1 MRKAKVLICAA
12 LSAAALGGSLIAASP
27 RPAPVAEACVVY
39 AQSGA
44 CVLPGRTPS
53 VTASAV
59 TAVSPAGSVTAG
71 SDSPL
76 DCHSIPTGACGT
88 SEREPVKLLATSGIR
103 RAVGILPETEAE
115 MEIEAEEAEAAPAYT
130 DEERELL
137 ACAIYCEA
145 GGDACTD
152 ETRRMVGEVILNR
165 VADPRFPDTIAG
177 VLTQKSQYG
186 RFHWTGVVWPSRAA
200 HEPEAVER
208 AYRCA
213 EAVLT
218 EPRLLPEDVVFQAE
232 FVQGEIVAS
241 APGYYFCR

>member
-12 LSAAALGGSLIAASP
+12 LSAAALGGGIFACAP
-27 RPAPVAEACVVY
+27 RTPVVEACVVY
-39 AQSGA
+39 AQSGGA

-53 VTASAV
+53 VTAKAV
-59 TAVSPAGSVTAG
+59 TAP
-71 SDSPL
+71 
-76 DCHSIPTGACGT
+76 
-88 SEREPVKLLATSGIR
+88 SEREPVKILATSGIR
-103 RAVGILPETEAE
+103 RVVGILPEIEPET
-115 MEIEAEEAEAAPAYT
+115 EIEAGTAYT

-145 GGDACTD
+145 GSDACTD

-165 VADPRFPDTIAG
+165 VADPRFPDTIEG

-200 HEPEAVER
+200 NEPEAVKR

-232 FVQGEIVAS
+232 FVQGEIVAQ

>member
-12 LSAAALGGSLIAASP
+12 LSAAALGGSLIAVSP
-27 RPAPVAEACVVY
+27 RPVPVAEACVVY
-39 AQSGA
+39 AQSGGA
-44 CVLPGRTPS
+44 CVLPGR
-53 VTASAV
+53 
-59 TAVSPAGSVTAG
+59 SPGV
-71 SDSPL
+71 DSGQWTV
-76 DCHSIPTGACGT
+76 D
-88 SEREPVKLLATSGIR
+88 SEPRVLVIRERHIA
-103 RAVGILPETEAE
+103 GILPEIEAETETEAE
-115 MEIEAEEAEAAPAYT
+115 TTYT
-130 DEERELL
+130 EEERELL

-145 GGDACTD
+145 GGDACND

-165 VADPRFPDTIAG
+165 VADPRFPDTIEG

-218 EPRLLPEDVVFQAE
+218 EPCLLPEDVVFQAE
-232 FVQGEIVAS
+232 FVQGEIVAR

>member
-1 MRKAKVLICAA
+1 MRKAKILICAA

-27 RPAPVAEACVVY
+27 HPAPVAEACVVY
-39 AQSGA
+39 AQSGGA

-59 TAVSPAGSVTAG
+59 TAP
-71 SDSPL
+71 
-76 DCHSIPTGACGT
+76 
-88 SEREPVKLLATSGIR
+88 SEREPVKILATSGIR

-115 MEIEAEEAEAAPAYT
+115 IETEAGTAYT

-152 ETRRMVGEVILNR
+152 KTRRMVGEVILNR

-213 EAVLT
+213 EAALT

>member
-1 MRKAKVLICAA
+1 MRKAKVLICTA
-12 LSAAALGGSLIAASP
+12 LSAAALGGAMIASSP

-39 AQSGA
+39 AQSGGA

-53 VTASAV
+53 VTAPAV
-59 TAVSPAGSVTAG
+59 TAP
-71 SDSPL
+71 
-76 DCHSIPTGACGT
+76 
-88 SEREPVKLLATSGIR
+88 SEREPVKLLVSTGIR
-103 RAVGILPETEAE
+103 RAVGILPE
-115 MEIEAEEAEAAPAYT
+115 IEAEAETEAGTAYT

-137 ACAIYCEA
+137 ACTIYCEA
-145 GGDACTD
+145 GGDVCTD

-165 VADPRFPDTIAG
+165 VADPRFPDTIEG

>member
-1 MRKAKVLICAA
+1 MKV
-12 LSAAALGGSLIAASP
+12 
-27 RPAPVAEACVVY
+27 
-39 AQSGA
+39 
-44 CVLPGRTPS
+44 
-53 VTASAV
+53 
-59 TAVSPAGSVTAG
+59 
-71 SDSPL
+71 
-76 DCHSIPTGACGT
+76 
-88 SEREPVKLLATSGIR
+88 LATSGIR
-103 RAVGILPETEAE
+103 RTVGILPE
-115 MEIEAEEAEAAPAYT
+115 IEAEPETETGTAYT

-145 GGDACTD
+145 GGDACND

-232 FVQGEIVAS
+232 FVQGEIVTS
-241 APGYYFCR
+241 APGYYFCRDVKE

>member
-39 AQSGA
+39 AQSGGA
-44 CVLPGRTPS
+44 CVLPGR
-53 VTASAV
+53 
-59 TAVSPAGSVTAG
+59 SPGV
-71 SDSPL
+71 DSEPRVL
-76 DCHSIPTGACGT
+76 VIR
-88 SEREPVKLLATSGIR
+88 ERHIA
-103 RAVGILPETEAE
+103 GILPEIEAE
-115 MEIEAEEAEAAPAYT
+115 TEIEAGTAYT

-165 VADPRFPDTIAG
+165 VADPRFPSSIEG

-213 EAVLT
+213 DLVFTQE
-218 EPRLLPEDVVFQAE
+218 RLLPGDVVFQAE
-232 FVQGEIVAS
+232 FIQGEVAAQ
-241 APGYYFCR
+241 APGFYFCR

>member
-12 LSAAALGGSLIAASP
+12 LSAAALGGAMIAASP

-39 AQSGA
+39 AQSGGA
-44 CVLPGRTPS
+44 CVLPGR
-53 VTASAV
+53 
-59 TAVSPAGSVTAG
+59 SPGV
-71 SDSPL
+71 DSEPRVL
-76 DCHSIPTGACGT
+76 VIR
-88 SEREPVKLLATSGIR
+88 ERHIA
-103 RAVGILPETEAE
+103 GILPE
-115 MEIEAEEAEAAPAYT
+115 IEAEAKNEAGTAYT
-130 DEERELL
+130 DEELELL

-165 VADPRFPDTIAG
+165 VADPRFPDTIEG

-232 FVQGEIVAS
+232 FVQGEIVAQ
-241 APGYYFCR
+241 APGYYFCRGVKE

>member
-1 MRKAKVLICAA
+1 MKTLNKI
-12 LSAAALGGSLIAASP
+12 LIAGTLAIATICGAGFSFPQTKTEAASVCIIP
-27 RPAPVAEACVVY
+27 GKSACMI
-39 AQSGA
+39 
-44 CVLPGRTPS
+44 PG
-53 VTASAV
+53 VKQEELKAV
-59 TAVSPAGSVTAG
+59 KTFT
-71 SDSPL
+71 
-76 DCHSIPTGACGT
+76 IT
-88 SEREPVKLLATSGIR
+88 ERLIT
-103 RAVGILPETEAE
+103 GILPDVEP
-115 MEIEAEEAEAAPAYT
+115 EEEAPAYSAE
-130 DEERELL
+130 DLEML

>member
-1 MRKAKVLICAA
+1 MRRSTRILICAA

-39 AQSGA
+39 AQSGGA
-44 CVLPGRTPS
+44 CVLPGR
-53 VTASAV
+53 
-59 TAVSPAGSVTAG
+59 SPGV
-71 SDSPL
+71 DSEPRVL
-76 DCHSIPTGACGT
+76 VIR
-88 SEREPVKLLATSGIR
+88 ERHIA
-103 RAVGILPETEAE
+103 GILPE
-115 MEIEAEEAEAAPAYT
+115 IEAEAKNEAGTAYT
-130 DEERELL
+130 DEELELL

-165 VADPRFPDTIAG
+165 VADPRFPSSIEG

-218 EPRLLPEDVVFQAE
+218 EPRLLPADVVFQAE
-232 FVQGEIVAS
+232 FVQGEVVTS

>member
-1 MRKAKVLICAA
+1 MRKAKALICAA
-12 LSAAALGGSLIAASP
+12 LSAAAIGGSLIAASP

-39 AQSGA
+39 AQSGGA
-44 CVLPGRTPS
+44 CVIAGRAPE
-53 VTASAV
+53 A
-59 TAVSPAGSVTAG
+59 PE
-71 SDSPL
+71 L
-76 DCHSIPTGACGT
+76 
-88 SEREPVKLLATSGIR
+88 VKVLATSGIR
-103 RAVGILPETEAE
+103 RAVGILPE
-115 MEIEAEEAEAAPAYT
+115 IEAETEAGTAYT

-165 VADPRFPDTIAG
+165 VADPRFPSTIAG

-213 EAVLT
+213 EAVFT

-241 APGYYFCR
+241 APGFYFCR

>member
-1 MRKAKVLICAA
+1 MRRSTRILICAA

-39 AQSGA
+39 AQSGGA
-44 CVLPGRTPS
+44 CVLPGR
-53 VTASAV
+53 
-59 TAVSPAGSVTAG
+59 SPGV
-71 SDSPL
+71 DSEPRVL
-76 DCHSIPTGACGT
+76 VIR
-88 SEREPVKLLATSGIR
+88 ERHIA
-103 RAVGILPETEAE
+103 GILPE
-115 MEIEAEEAEAAPAYT
+115 IEAEAKNEAGTAYT
-130 DEERELL
+130 DEELELL

-165 VADPRFPDTIAG
+165 VADPRFPDTIEG

-218 EPRLLPEDVVFQAE
+218 EPRLLPADVVFQAE
-232 FVQGEIVAS
+232 FVQGEVVTS

>member
-1 MRKAKVLICAA
+1 MRKTKILICAA
-12 LSAAALGGSLIAASP
+12 LSAAALGGAMIAVSP

-39 AQSGA
+39 AQSGGA

-53 VTASAV
+53 VTAEAV
-59 TAVSPAGSVTAG
+59 TAP
-71 SDSPL
+71 
-76 DCHSIPTGACGT
+76 
-88 SEREPVKLLATSGIR
+88 SEREPVKILATSGIR
-103 RAVGILPETEAE
+103 RAVGILPEIKGETEAE
-115 MEIEAEEAEAAPAYT
+115 AGTAYT

-232 FVQGEIVAS
+232 FIQGEIVAS
-241 APGYYFCR
+241 ATGFYFCR

>member
-39 AQSGA
+39 AQSGGA
-44 CVLPGRTPS
+44 CVLPGRSPGVDSEPRVLVIRERHIAGILPEIEAETENEAEEAETPAGGTSS

-59 TAVSPAGSVTAG
+59 TPSPEGKAG
-71 SDSPL
+71 
-76 DCHSIPTGACGT
+76 I
-88 SEREPVKLLATSGIR
+88 
-103 RAVGILPETEAE
+103 
-115 MEIEAEEAEAAPAYT
+115 AYT
-130 DEERELL
+130 EEERELL

-165 VADPRFPDTIAG
+165 VADPRFPSSIEG

-241 APGYYFCR
+241 APGYYFCRDVKE

>member
-39 AQSGA
+39 AQSGGA
-44 CVLPGRTPS
+44 CVLPGR
-53 VTASAV
+53 
-59 TAVSPAGSVTAG
+59 SPGV
-71 SDSPL
+71 DSEPRVL
-76 DCHSIPTGACGT
+76 VIR
-88 SEREPVKLLATSGIR
+88 ERHIA
-103 RAVGILPETEAE
+103 GILPE
-115 MEIEAEEAEAAPAYT
+115 IEAEAKNEAGTAYT
-130 DEERELL
+130 DEELELL

-152 ETRRMVGEVILNR
+152 ETRHMVGEVILNR
-165 VADPRFPDTIAG
+165 VADPRFPDTIEG

-232 FVQGEIVAS
+232 FVQGEIVAQ
-241 APGYYFCR
+241 APGFYFCR

>member
-39 AQSGA
+39 AQSGGA

-53 VTASAV
+53 VTAKAV
-59 TAVSPAGSVTAG
+59 TVP
-71 SDSPL
+71 
-76 DCHSIPTGACGT
+76 
-88 SEREPVKLLATSGIR
+88 SEREPVKILATSGIR

-130 DEERELL
+130 EEELELL

-213 EAVLT
+213 EAALT

>member
-27 RPAPVAEACVVY
+27 RPVPVAEACVVY
-39 AQSGA
+39 AQPGGA

-53 VTASAV
+53 VTAEAV
-59 TAVSPAGSVTAG
+59 TAP
-71 SDSPL
+71 
-76 DCHSIPTGACGT
+76 
-88 SEREPVKLLATSGIR
+88 SEREPVKILATSGIR
-103 RAVGILPETEAE
+103 RAVGTLPEIEPE
-115 MEIEAEEAEAAPAYT
+115 MEIEAEEAEAAPAYN

-152 ETRRMVGEVILNR
+152 ETRHMVGEVILNR
-165 VADPRFPDTIAG
+165 VTDPRFPSSIEG

>member
-1 MRKAKVLICAA
+1 MRKAKILICAA
-12 LSAAALGGSLIAASP
+12 LSAAALGGAMIAASP

-39 AQSGA
+39 AQSGGA
-44 CVLPGRTPS
+44 CVLPGTAPS
-53 VTASAV
+53 
-59 TAVSPAGSVTAG
+59 P
-71 SDSPL
+71 
-76 DCHSIPTGACGT
+76 
-88 SEREPVKLLATSGIR
+88 REPVKILTTSGIR
-103 RAVGILPETEAE
+103 RAVGILPE
-115 MEIEAEEAEAAPAYT
+115 IEAETPVGGTSSVTASAVTPSPEGKAGIAYT
-130 DEERELL
+130 EEERELL

-165 VADPRFPDTIAG
+165 VTDPRFPSSIEG

-232 FVQGEIVAS
+232 FVQGEIVAQ

>member
-1 MRKAKVLICAA
+1 MTRTIKAMACAA

-27 RPAPVAEACVVY
+27 RPAPIAEACVVY
-39 AQSGA
+39 AQSGGA

-59 TAVSPAGSVTAG
+59 TAP
-71 SDSPL
+71 
-76 DCHSIPTGACGT
+76 
-88 SEREPVKLLATSGIR
+88 SEREPVKILATSGIQ
-103 RAVGILPETEAE
+103 RAVGILPE
-115 MEIEAEEAEAAPAYT
+115 IEAEAPAGGTSSVTASAVTPSPEGKAGTAYT
-130 DEERELL
+130 DEELELL

-232 FVQGEIVAS
+232 FVQGEIVAQT
-241 APGYYFCR
+241 PGYYFCR

>member
-1 MRKAKVLICAA
+1 M
-12 LSAAALGGSLIAASP
+12 IAASP

-39 AQSGA
+39 AQSGGA
-44 CVLPGRTPS
+44 CVLPGTAPS
-53 VTASAV
+53 
-59 TAVSPAGSVTAG
+59 P
-71 SDSPL
+71 
-76 DCHSIPTGACGT
+76 
-88 SEREPVKLLATSGIR
+88 REPVKILTTSGIR
-103 RAVGILPETEAE
+103 RAVGILPEIEAE
-115 MEIEAEEAEAAPAYT
+115 TEIEAEEAEAAPYT
-130 DEERELL
+130 EDERELL

-165 VADPRFPDTIAG
+165 VADPRFPDTIEG

-186 RFHWTGVVWPSRAA
+186 RFHWTGVVWSSRAA

-232 FVQGEIVAS
+232 FVQGEIVAQ
-241 APGYYFCR
+241 APGYYFCRGVKE

>member
-1 MRKAKVLICAA
+1 MRKAKALICAA

-27 RPAPVAEACVVY
+27 RPVPVAEACVVY
-39 AQSGA
+39 AQSGGA
-44 CVLPGRTPS
+44 CLLPGRTPS
-53 VTASAV
+53 
-59 TAVSPAGSVTAG
+59 
-71 SDSPL
+71 
-76 DCHSIPTGACGT
+76 
-88 SEREPVKLLATSGIR
+88 EREPVKILATSGIR
-103 RAVGILPETEAE
+103 RAVGILPE
-115 MEIEAEEAEAAPAYT
+115 IEAEAPAGGTSSVTAEAVTPSPEGKAGIAYT
-130 DEERELL
+130 DEELELL

-145 GGDACTD
+145 GGDACSD

-165 VADPRFPDTIAG
+165 AADPRFPASIAG

>member
-1 MRKAKVLICAA
+1 MRKAKILICAA

-39 AQSGA
+39 AQSGGA
-44 CVLPGRTPS
+44 CVLPGR
-53 VTASAV
+53 
-59 TAVSPAGSVTAG
+59 SPGV
-71 SDSPL
+71 DSGQWTV
-76 DCHSIPTGACGT
+76 D
-88 SEREPVKLLATSGIR
+88 SEPRVLVIRERHIA
-103 RAVGILPETEAE
+103 GILPEIEAE
-115 MEIEAEEAEAAPAYT
+115 AETEAEEAEAAPACT

-165 VADPRFPDTIAG
+165 VADPRFPDTIAD

-232 FVQGEIVAS
+232 FVQGEIVAQ

>member
-39 AQSGA
+39 AQSGGA

-59 TAVSPAGSVTAG
+59 AAP
-71 SDSPL
+71 
-76 DCHSIPTGACGT
+76 
-88 SEREPVKLLATSGIR
+88 SEREPVKLLASTGIR
-103 RAVGILPETEAE
+103 RAVGILPE
-115 MEIEAEEAEAAPAYT
+115 IEAEAETEAGTAYT

-137 ACAIYCEA
+137 ACTIYCEA
-145 GGDACTD
+145 GGDVCTD

-165 VADPRFPDTIAG
+165 VADPRFPDTIEG

>member
-12 LSAAALGGSLIAASP
+12 LSAATLGGSLIAASP
-27 RPAPVAEACVVY
+27 HPAPVTEACVVY
-39 AQSGA
+39 AQSGGA
-44 CVLPGRTPS
+44 CVLPGRSPS
-53 VTASAV
+53 
-59 TAVSPAGSVTAG
+59 P
-71 SDSPL
+71 
-76 DCHSIPTGACGT
+76 
-88 SEREPVKLLATSGIR
+88 REPVKILTTSGIR
-103 RAVGILPETEAE
+103 RAVGILPEIEPE
-115 MEIEAEEAEAAPAYT
+115 MENEAGTAYT

-165 VADPRFPDTIAG
+165 VADPRFPSSIEG

>member
-1 MRKAKVLICAA
+1 MQKAKVLICAA

-39 AQSGA
+39 AQPGGA
-44 CVLPGRTPS
+44 CVLPGR
-53 VTASAV
+53 
-59 TAVSPAGSVTAG
+59 SPGV
-71 SDSPL
+71 DSEPRVL
-76 DCHSIPTGACGT
+76 VIR
-88 SEREPVKLLATSGIR
+88 ERHIA
-103 RAVGILPETEAE
+103 GILPE
-115 MEIEAEEAEAAPAYT
+115 IEAEPETETGTAYT

-145 GGDACTD
+145 GGDACND

-232 FVQGEIVAS
+232 FVQGEIVAQ

>member
-1 MRKAKVLICAA
+1 MKAKVLICAG
-12 LSAAALGGSLIAASP
+12 LSAAILGGGIFAAAPKTPVRQWSP
-27 RPAPVAEACVVY
+27 RVSHATHEACVVY
-39 AQSGA
+39 AQSGGY
-44 CVLPGRTPS
+44 CVIPGRSPGADS
-53 VTASAV
+53 GQWTA
-59 TAVSPAGSVTAG
+59 
-71 SDSPL
+71 DN
-76 DCHSIPTGACGT
+76 
-88 SEREPVKLLATSGIR
+88 EPVILRTTGIR
-103 RAVGILPETEAE
+103 RAVGVLPEDAPAE
-115 MEIEAEEAEAAPAYT
+115 KTPSVSAEGADSFPEGDAKGTVGIDAEEL
-130 DEERELL
+130 ELL

-145 GGDACTD
+145 GGDTASD

-165 VADPRFPDTIAG
+165 AADPRFPASIAG

-213 EAVLT
+213 EAACT

-232 FVQGEIVAS
+232 FIQGEVVAT

>member
-1 MRKAKVLICAA
+1 MRKAKILICAA

-39 AQSGA
+39 AQSGGA
-44 CVLPGRTPS
+44 CVLPGTAPS
-53 VTASAV
+53 
-59 TAVSPAGSVTAG
+59 P
-71 SDSPL
+71 
-76 DCHSIPTGACGT
+76 
-88 SEREPVKLLATSGIR
+88 REPVKILTTSGIR
-103 RAVGILPETEAE
+103 RAVGILPEIEAE
-115 MEIEAEEAEAAPAYT
+115 MEIEAEETEAGTAYT
-130 DEERELL
+130 DEELELL

-165 VADPRFPDTIAG
+165 VADPRFPDTIEG

-241 APGYYFCR
+241 APEYYFCR